1 MLSNDSEC
9 TDSSCE
15 TIGYH
20 YPIEN
25 GNIINDYKIIE
36 KIGSGRFCRVY
47 KVEKNDVKYAMKIY
61 KSSSSY
67 IEYYDNELKN
77 HNLIKDD
84 IDYKKYIIE
93 LIETFYID
101 SDYGKHGVIIFE
113 LCGNSLAQ
121 LLNNSEEG
129 TLPEPIVKHIVK
141 QVLNGLKVFHKKNLI
156 HTDLKPENLLL
167 KKEFRLIKNMDE
179 IEIKISDLGS
189 SLKEDEIDTYS
200 VGTDQYLPP
209 EVILRANYDKTID
222 IWGIGNVIFELITG
236 NNLIDPEQYFN
247 SYESDSDN
255 EDEEECEDDDEEDDD
270 DDNSSMCSDDDNE
283 DCGDFEYVHTH
294 ISLFHKILGP
304 IPKELIENGEN
315 YDLFFRKSGKLN
327 RIPRFIDKTSIRE
340 VLESEYN
347 FHDSKTVDDIT
358 DVLEFIFKY
367 MPKDRPTIDQLLQ
380 HKWFDGDYKQQYQ
393 KILNKLSKGKK

>member
-1 MLSNDSEC
+1 M
-9 TDSSCE
+9 
-15 TIGYH
+15 
-20 YPIEN
+20 
-25 GNIINDYKIIE
+25 
-36 KIGSGRFCRVY
+36 
-47 KVEKNDVKYAMKIY
+47 
-61 KSSSSY
+61 
-67 IEYYDNELKN
+67 
-77 HNLIKDD
+77 
-84 IDYKKYIIE
+84 
-93 LIETFYID
+93 
-101 SDYGKHGVIIFE
+101 
-113 LCGNSLAQ
+113 
-121 LLNNSEEG
+121 
-129 TLPEPIVKHIVK
+129 PEPIIKHIIK

-167 KKEFRLIKNMDE
+167 KKEYRLIKNIDE

-189 SLKEDEIDTYS
+189 SIIEDEIDTYS

-209 EVILRANYDKTID
+209 EVIMRANYDKTID

-255 EDEEECEDDDEEDDD
+255 DDEEDDDEEGEDD
-270 DDNSSMCSDDDNE
+270 DDNSSMCSDDDDD
-283 DCGDFEYVHTH
+283 DCGDFEYIHTH

-315 YDLFFRKSGKLN
+315 FDLFFRKSGKLN

-347 FHDSKTVDDIT
+347 FHDNKTVDNIT